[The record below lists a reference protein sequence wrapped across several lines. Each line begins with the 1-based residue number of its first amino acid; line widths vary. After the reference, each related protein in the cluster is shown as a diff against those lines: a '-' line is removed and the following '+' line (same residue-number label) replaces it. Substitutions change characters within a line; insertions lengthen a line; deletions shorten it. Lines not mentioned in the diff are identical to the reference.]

1 VADEEVVP
9 LHPLT
14 GKPLLPVGFRL
25 DGRPIW
31 PILGAAPDD
40 DEGDEG
46 DGDEGDAGDGDEGE
60 EDPPSQEWKPPT
72 KEEWTK
78 VQNALKKAN
87 RQAQTER
94 EKGRKASE
102 EAETAS
108 QKDAR
113 ELEDRFNTR
122 LIRTEAR
129 AALLAA
135 GAKADRVAAL
145 VKLTDLKDVRI
156 DKDGEVEDLDTVVE
170 LAKAEY
176 PEFFDGRRVPKTG
189 NAGTGEK
196 KEPKKTL
203 SYAEQLFANA
213 RT

>member
-1 VADEEVVP
+1 VADDDVTAEEE
-9 LHPLT
+9 T
-14 GKPLLPVGFRL
+14 EEETETEETTST
-25 DGRPIW
+25 
-31 PILGAAPDD
+31 AA
-40 DEGDEG
+40 
-46 DGDEGDAGDGDEGE
+46 
-60 EDPPSQEWKPPT
+60 EWKPPT

-94 EKGRKASE
+94 EKGRKTAE

-113 ELEDRFNTR
+113 ELEERFNTR

-145 VKLTDLKDVRI
+145 VKLTDLKDVKI
-156 DKDGEVEDLDTVVE
+156 DRDGEVEDLDTLVE
-170 LAKAEY
+170 LAKTEY

-196 KEPKKTL
+196 KEPKKAL

-213 RT
+213 RS